1 MLEASVCIETL
12 FTEVDLY
19 TRPAR
24 VAEAGIGAVE
34 FWGTEQ
40 KDLDRLKDACD
51 DAGVEIAAFVGLGSR
66 QLVAQ
71 QDRNDMV
78 AELETRCEIADDLD
92 CDTLIVTVGNLD
104 QELTL
109 KEQIDNVINNL
120 RICAR
125 PAEEHNVLLA
135 VEPLNTLVDHAGYFL
150 DHTADAVDIVR
161 QVDSASVGLLHDI
174 YHMQIMEG
182 NLIQTIRE
190 NVDYFHHVHVAD
202 VPGRNEPGTG
212 EINYANVIAALS
224 DAGYEGHCGFE
235 FRPSDTSVHA
245 VERALQACGMG

>member
-1 MLEASVCIETL
+1 MLQASVCIETL

-19 TRPAR
+19 HRPAR
-24 VAEAGIGAVE
+24 VAEAGLGAVE

-40 KDLDRLKDACD
+40 KDLDRLRDACD
-51 DAGVEIAAFVGLGSR
+51 DAGVDIAAFVGLGSR

-71 QDRNDMV
+71 QDANDMM
-78 AELETRCEIADDLD
+78 AELETRCEIADEFG

-104 QELTL
+104 QRLSL
-109 KEQIDNVINNL
+109 KEQAENVITNL
-120 RICAR
+120 RICSR
-125 PAEEHNVLLA
+125 PAEEHDLRLA

-161 QVDSASVGLLHDI
+161 QVDSPAVGLLHDI

-190 NVDYFHHVHVAD
+190 NVEYFHHVHIAD

-212 EINYANVIAALS
+212 EINYANVMRALA
-224 DAGYEGHCGFE
+224 DAGYDGYCGFE
-235 FRPSDTSVHA
+235 FRPTDASEAA
-245 VERALQACGMG
+245 VQQALEACGLG